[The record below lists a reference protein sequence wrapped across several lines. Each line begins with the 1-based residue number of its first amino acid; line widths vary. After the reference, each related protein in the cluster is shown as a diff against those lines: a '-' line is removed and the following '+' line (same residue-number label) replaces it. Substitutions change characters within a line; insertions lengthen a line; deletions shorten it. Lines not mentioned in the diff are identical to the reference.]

1 MKKRNH
7 NRFRATSKK
16 IRILHPAFC
25 ISQRHPARVSFKLLL
40 LTTTVLFSGMPNLN
54 AATNSITGIIGH
66 PGASAFIDPALT
78 NRLLRIG
85 MVDCIAWTL
94 QNNSEILIKRIE
106 PKLKEDDVKIAKAAF
121 EPNFYANIEKD
132 AINSPVPMPMN
143 VYSSIVSRAVDV
155 NAGLAGKLTSGTRYQ
170 LDLLGSRNDD
180 TPATMPV
187 NPVYYTEPKITITQ
201 PLFKGAG
208 FEVNKAEIVI
218 AANYRRISSKDLR
231 ATAMQSISRAIIAY
245 YNYCYSQ
252 EYKSIAAASLK
263 RAQDLLAINTERHAK
278 GIISSVDLLETDTAV
293 AEREKTVIVA
303 DSLVSKTEDDLKL
316 ITNLVDDPELWNARL
331 ELIDHPQVELRNTD
345 LVQSLKKA
353 FEFRPDYQ
361 IKMIDLQNRDVAIKV
376 ANNNLLPTVDLLGS
390 YGMNGWGSDV
400 GGALDTIEPDNSDWT
415 VGLKFSMP
423 WGGAERA
430 RYDQKKREKMKALL
444 ELKRL
449 EQNIIFDVR
458 NRIREVETQRRQMDA
473 ATHSKNMQLKN
484 YEAQRERYAA
494 GQTSTH
500 DMLDYQE
507 RVATSETDYLK
518 ALVDYQTALISLD
531 NAEGIILAKN
541 NIVLEE

>member
-1 MKKRNH
+1 M
-7 NRFRATSKK
+7 
-16 IRILHPAFC
+16 
-25 ISQRHPARVSFKLLL
+25 
-40 LTTTVLFSGMPNLN
+40 FSGLLPLH
-54 AATNSITGIIGH
+54 AAPNSITGIIGH
-66 PGASAFIDPALT
+66 PGVSAFIESAQT

-94 QNNSEILIKRIE
+94 QNNSEILIKKIE
-106 PKLKEDDVKIAKAAF
+106 PKLREDDVKVAKAAF
-121 EPNFYANIEKD
+121 EPNFYANVEKD
-132 AINSPVPMPMN
+132 SIKSPVPMPMN
-143 VYSSIVSRAVDV
+143 VYSSIVSRAVDI
-155 NAGLAGKLTSGTRYQ
+155 NAGLSGKLTTGTRYQ
-170 LDLLGSRNDD
+170 FDLLGSRDD
-180 TPATMPV
+180 DNPPVAAV
-187 NPVYYTEPKITITQ
+187 NPVYYAEPKITITQ

-231 ATAMQSISRAIIAY
+231 ATAMQSISSAIIAY

-252 EYKSIAAASLK
+252 EYKAIAAASLK
-263 RAQDLLAINTERHAK
+263 RSQDLLAINTERHAK

-303 DSLVSKTEDDLKL
+303 DSLVAQTEDKLKL

-331 ELIDHPQVELRNTD
+331 ELIDRPQIELRKTD
-345 LVQSLKKA
+345 LAQSLKKA
-353 FEFRPDYQ
+353 FDFRPDYQ

-376 ANNNLLPTVDLLGS
+376 ANNNLLPTVDLVGS
-390 YGMNGWGSDV
+390 YGMNGWGADF
-400 GGALDTIEPDNSDWT
+400 GGALDTIEPENNDWL
-415 VGLKFSMP
+415 VALKFSMP

-444 ELKRL
+444 EIKRL
-449 EQNIIFDVR
+449 EQNIILDVR
-458 NRIREVETQRRQMDA
+458 NRIREVEIQRRQMDA
-473 ATHSKNMQLKN
+473 AMHSKNMESKN
-484 YEAQRERYAA
+484 YEAQKERYAA

-518 ALVDYQTALISLD
+518 ALVDYQTALILLD
-531 NAEGIILAKN
+531 NAEGITLAKN